1 MNIQENVLWDRKRIQ
16 NKILNPSWPIE
27 SHLRKRLCFSTLQSL
42 LWKRWS
48 AILCS
53 SSSIVLDSLSVPWPW
68 EWNFL
73 SDPAPPK
80 QSRSWVVICLSP
92 ETEVFTPVPLPQPQ
106 WLFTV
111 IFWVTIFWCPCPS
124 CSRVLL
130 LNSFQESSRPGFMP
144 SPQLCLLF
152 CSRQHHQEASFL
164 TQGLLF
170 LCFCFCF
177 FYFLEF

>member
-1 MNIQENVLWDRKRIQ
+1 M
-16 NKILNPSWPIE
+16 
-27 SHLRKRLCFSTLQSL
+27 LCQT
-42 LWKRWS
+42 K
-48 AILCS
+48 
-53 SSSIVLDSLSVPWPW
+53 SISFQHQFSVPWPW

-92 ETEVFTPVPLPQPQ
+92 ETEVLKPVPLPQPQ

-130 LNSFQESSRPGFMP
+130 LKEESSRPGFMP

-170 LCFCFCF
+170 LCFFLFPWVLTGWISLQSKGLSSVFSNTTVQKHQFFCAQL
-177 FYFLEF
+177 YL